1 MFVSIVTIIIP
12 YKNNLKYLFL
22 ALKSIFYQTYK
33 NYKILVIYDDDNKSD
48 LILLKKFINKKKRKF
63 KFSIQI
69 LVNNKN
75 LGAGQSRNRG
85 IRHCKTKYIAFLDSD
100 DVWHKNKLKEQIK
113 FMKKNHLVISHTS
126 YSGINDNF
134 DILYRRIAKKVT
146 DFNNLISSCD
156 IGLSTVMLNTN
167 FIKKNN
173 LFFPHDIKTKE
184 DYVFWLRIIRK
195 STFIQGLNKNLT
207 YYRKTKNSLSSNIF
221 INLYNGYN
229 VYRKFMKYNFIVS
242 CFCLFRLS
250 INYLRKIK

>member
-1 MFVSIVTIIIP
+1 VSVVTIIIP

-22 ALKSIFYQTYK
+22 ALESIFTQNYK

-48 LILLKKFINKKKRKF
+48 LILLKRFINKKKRKI

-69 LVNNKN
+69 LVNIKN

-85 IRHCKTKYIAFLDSD
+85 IKHCKTKYIAFLDSD
-100 DVWHKNKLKEQIK
+100 DVWHKTKLKEQIK

-126 YSGINDNF
+126 YLGIDDNL
-134 DILYRRIAKKVT
+134 DILYKRIAKKVIN
-146 DFNNLISSCD
+146 FNDLIGSCD

-173 LFFPHDIKTKE
+173 LFFPHEIKTKE
-184 DYVFWLRIIRK
+184 DYVFWLRIIKK
-195 STFIQGLNKNLT
+195 SIYIRGLNKNLT

-221 INLYNGYN
+221 MNLYNGYN
-229 VYRKFMKYNFIVS
+229 VYRKFMKYNFITS

>member
-1 MFVSIVTIIIP
+1 VSVVTIIIP

-22 ALKSIFYQTYK
+22 ALKSIFTQTYK

-48 LILLKKFINKKKRKF
+48 LILLKKFINKKKKKL

-69 LVNNKN
+69 LVNNNN

-85 IRHCKTKYIAFLDSD
+85 IKHCKTKYIAFLDSD
-100 DVWHKNKLKEQIK
+100 DFWHKSKLKEQIK

-126 YSGINDNF
+126 YLGINDNL
-134 DILYRRIAKKVT
+134 DILYKRIAKKEIN
-146 DFNNLISSCD
+146 FNDLIGSCD

-173 LFFPHDIKTKE
+173 LLFPHDIKTKE

-195 STFIQGLNKNLT
+195 SKYIRGLNKNLS

-221 INLYNGYN
+221 MNLYNGFN
-229 VYRKFMKYNFIVS
+229 VYRKFMKYNFVTS
-242 CFCLFRLS
+242 CFCLLRLS
-250 INYLRKIK
+250 INYLRKVK

>member
-1 MFVSIVTIIIP
+1 MSYVTIIIP

-22 ALKSIFYQTYK
+22 ALKSILNQTYK
-33 NYKILVIYDDDNKSD
+33 NYKILVIYDDENKSD
-48 LILLKKFINKKKRKF
+48 LILLKKFIIKKKKKF

-69 LVNNKN
+69 LVNNRN
-75 LGAGQSRNRG
+75 LGAGESRNKG
-85 IRHCKTKYIAFLDSD
+85 IKHCKTKYIAFLDSD

-113 FMKKNHLVISHTS
+113 FMKKNHLIISHTS
-126 YSGINDNF
+126 YLGINDNL
-134 DILYRRIAKKVT
+134 DILFKRKAKKVT
-146 DFNNLISSCD
+146 NFNDLICSCD

-173 LFFPHDIKTKE
+173 LFFPNDIKTKE

-195 STFIQGLNKNLT
+195 SIYIRGLNKNLT

-221 INLYNGYN
+221 MNLYNGYN
-229 VYRKFMKYNFIVS
+229 VYRKFMKYNFITS

-250 INYLRKIK
+250 INYLRKKNRL